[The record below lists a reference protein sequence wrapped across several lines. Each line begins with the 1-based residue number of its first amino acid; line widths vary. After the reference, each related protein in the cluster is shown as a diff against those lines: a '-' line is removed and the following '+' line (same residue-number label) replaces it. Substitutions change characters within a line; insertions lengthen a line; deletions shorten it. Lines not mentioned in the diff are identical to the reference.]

1 MLRTISEFK
10 LLETIQINGEV
21 INTGPFVVK
30 TNRYYFSDLIKDANG
45 FTSSAD
51 KKNTSLLRYKDNIGI
66 ISFDARKAI
75 KRPRSKFDPILV
87 EGDIVSVPEIKNVIT
102 ISTSGTKTSLI
113 SKNLSI
119 NTAFLGNYSA
129 KWYINKSA
137 GGFTKNADKNSVFV
151 ISPNGAIQGTRNFL
165 FFKKYPKVERGDKIT
180 LISYP
185 KTDKI
190 NKERKP
196 LDWDKLSSKIVAFIT
211 VFVLVQ
217 QLAK

>member
-1 MLRTISEFK
+1 MTRVRDLERERELDIINITYMLC
-10 LLETIQINGEV
+10 
-21 INTGPFVVK
+21 FVLNK
-30 TNRYYFSDLIKDANG
+30 
-45 FTSSAD
+45 
-51 KKNTSLLRYKDNIGI
+51 I
-66 ISFDARKAI
+66 ISPLTEEELRE
-75 KRPRSKFDPILV
+75 R
-87 EGDIVSVPEIKNVIT
+87 EIKSYMPVQI
-102 ISTSGTKTSLI
+102 LF
-113 SKNLSI
+113 LDI
-119 NTAFLGNYSA
+119 NYEL
-129 KWYINKSA
+129 KS
-137 GGFTKNADKNSVFV
+137 
-151 ISPNGAIQGTRNFL
+151 FL